1 MEDPGTEIW
10 LQGKEV
16 NDVKDVKDAKDV
28 KNDKRGSTAQQKKW
42 IRDDRKMIVVHTLKR
57 TGGLKKME
65 KTGCSSSYY

>member
-42 IRDDRKMIVVHTLKR
+42 IRDDRKMIV
-57 TGGLKKME
+57 
-65 KTGCSSSYY
+65 SSQTYIILFPVFFFFC